1 MTSEDEGRDEGTGT
15 GSGPAS
21 GPGPGSGSGHHHD
34 VGSLGEEAVRLLGA
48 LSGWA
53 TQHGAEAQ
61 RGAEEVVRQAAE
73 GVRAAAHGFEEH
85 LATGAAECTWCPVC
99 RTVHAVRTLSPEVT
113 VHLGAAATSLVRAAA
128 ALMATT
134 VPDSAAEKRPTAAD
148 GAADPQPSGDR
159 VQRIPLDDR
168 PTP

>member
-1 MTSEDEGRDEGTGT
+1 MTTEDEGPDE
-15 GSGPAS
+15 
-21 GPGPGSGSGHHHD
+21 GSGSGSGSGSAASGHD
-34 VGSLGEEAVRLLGA
+34 HEVGSLGEEAMRLLGA

-61 RGAEEVVRQAAE
+61 HGAEDVVRQAAE

-113 VHLGAAATSLVRAAA
+113 SHLGAAATSLVRAAA

-134 VPDSAAEKRPTAAD
+134 VPHGAAEKESTATD
-148 GAADPQPSGDR
+148 GAAAPESSGDR
-159 VQRIPLDDR
+159 VQRIPLDDG